1 MKLRTSLVRVSL
13 FLLIASCGGSDR
25 PPGEIEG
32 ARRPDAAL
40 EAAALGQSEA
50 VLELEASSGAARAL
64 AVKRI
69 LFGDFHVHTTYS
81 IDAFMFSLPIL
92 AGEGAHPP
100 ADACDFARYCAA
112 LDFFALTDHAEGLTP
127 LHWELEKE
135 SMRQC
140 DERGGDPSD
149 PDLVAFLGFEW
160 TQVGPTPETHYGHKN
175 VIFPGLGDDELPPR
189 PISSLADEG
198 PGLFEGLSLA
208 SAARFVDPLHWSEYA
223 DFLWLLDELAAV
235 KRCERGVDTRE
246 LPPDCHENAPTPEV
260 LFEKLAQWGREV
272 QVIPHG
278 STWGLY
284 TPPGTTMDKQLTS
297 RQHDPERQ
305 QLVEIMSGHGN
316 SEEYRS
322 WRAIEWDANGEPICP
337 KPSPGYL
344 PCCWRAG
351 EIMRER
357 CGDLPEREC
366 EERVE
371 EAKRLA
377 LQANVAP
384 HRVFPDTRGEDWLDC
399 GQCRDCFKPSFGYRP
414 GESVQ
419 YSLAL
424 SNFDE
429 AGPDGDPLR
438 FRYGFI
444 ASSDVHTARPGTG
457 YKQYQRR
464 MMTEAAGVRSQFYDR
479 LARRMMLGGEVDP
492 QVPQELPPERS
503 LLATDTERVTSFLH
517 PGGLVAVH
525 AEGRNRGAIWEALE
539 RREVYGTSG
548 PRILLWFD
556 LLNGPDGPLPMGSS
570 LALSETPRFEVR
582 AVGAFEQKPGC
593 PEESVQGLSPERLE
607 RLCRGEC
614 YHASDQRHPIV
625 AIEVIRIR
633 PQAHPGEEVSD
644 LIEDPWRRFECE
656 PRADGCVVTFED
668 LDYADS
674 DRDVLYYARAVQEAT
689 PAVNGANL
697 RAEFDAEGNVVRT
710 SPCYGDF
717 RTPFDEDCLAPVEE
731 RAWSSPIFLDHLPA
745 LDAESEEDEPE
756 PE

>member
-1 MKLRTSLVRVSL
+1 MPHRNLLASIVL
-13 FLLIASCGGSDR
+13 FLWIPACGGSDR

-32 ARRPDAAL
+32 ARRPDTAM
-40 EAAALGQSEA
+40 EAAALAQQGA
-50 VLELEASSGAARAL
+50 VEGLETSAGTPRAL
-64 AVKRI
+64 PVKRI
-69 LFGDFHVHTTYS
+69 LFGDLHVHTTYS
-81 IDAFMFSLPIL
+81 IDAFMFSLPVL

-100 ADACDFARYCAA
+100 ADACDFARYCSAV
-112 LDFFALTDHAEGLTP
+112 DFFALTDHAEGLTP
-127 LHWELEKE
+127 LHWALEKE
-135 SMRQC
+135 SVRQC
-140 DERGGDPSD
+140 NERGGDPAD
-149 PDLVAFLGFEW
+149 PDMVAFMGFEW

-175 VIFPGLGDDELPPR
+175 VIFPGIEDDELPAR

-198 PGLFEGLSLA
+198 PGLFAGLALA
-208 SAARFVDPLHWSEYA
+208 SRARFVDPLAWSEYA
-223 DFLWLLDELAAV
+223 DFLWLLDELSTV
-235 KRCERGVDTRE
+235 KRCDRGVDTRD

-260 LFEKLAQWGREV
+260 LFEKLAQWGQDV

-284 TPPGTTMDKQLTS
+284 TPPGTTMDKQLTA

-305 QLVEIMSGHGN
+305 RLVEIMSGHGN

-322 WRAIEWDANGEPICP
+322 WRGVELGANGEPICP
-337 KPSPGYL
+337 DPSPDYL
-344 PCCWRAG
+344 PCCWLAG

-371 EAKRLA
+371 KAKRLA
-377 LQANVAP
+377 LLANVAP
-384 HRVFPDTRGEDWLDC
+384 HRVFPDTRAEDWLDC
-399 GQCRDCFKPSFGYRP
+399 GQCRDCFKPSLGYRP

-419 YSLAL
+419 YTMAL

-457 YKQYQRR
+457 YKQYERR
-464 MMTEAAGVRSQFYDR
+464 KMTESTGVRSGFYDT
-479 LARRMMLGGEVDP
+479 LARRMMLGGDVDP
-492 QVPQELPPERS
+492 RVPQPIPEEAG
-503 LLATDTERVTSFLH
+503 LLAADTERVASFLY

-525 AEGRNRGAIWEALE
+525 SEGRSRDAIWQALG

-556 LLNGPDGPLPMGSS
+556 LLNGPGGPIPMGSS
-570 LALSETPRFEVR
+570 LAFSGTPRFEVR
-582 AVGAFEQKPGC
+582 AVGAFEQKAGC
-593 PEESVQGLSPERLE
+593 PEESVEGLSPERLE

-614 YHASDQRHPIV
+614 YHASDRRHPIA
-625 AIEVIRIR
+625 AIEVVRIR
-633 PQAHPGEEVSD
+633 PQAHSGEKIDD

-656 PRADGCVVTFED
+656 PQADGCVVAFED
-668 LDYADS
+668 PDYAGS
-674 DRDVLYYARAVQEAT
+674 GRDVLYYARAIQEET

-697 RAEFDAEGNVVRT
+697 RTEFDADGNAVRT
-710 SPCYGDF
+710 SPCFGDY

-731 RAWSSPIFLDHLPA
+731 RAWSSPIFLDQPR
-745 LDAESEEDEPE
+745 
-756 PE
+756 